1 MTDYRAP
8 EHLIK
13 AFGRV
18 AVLMGGNS
26 AEREVSLKSGKEVLG
41 ALQAAGINAFEV
53 DFKGDVAMLQHSEID
68 RAFIALHGR
77 GGEDG
82 VAQAVLEALHI
93 PYTGSGVMGSAIAM
107 DKARSKFIWQG
118 MNLPTPRFGY
128 VDEIRPS
135 LLSQLV
141 SLIGFPLAVKPSRE
155 GSSIGVYKVTN
166 QSQLESA
173 IEGALALDQQVV
185 LEQWIEGNEYTVG
198 ILGDE
203 TLPSIGLKTSHTF
216 YDYEAKY
223 ESNDTQYLLPSGLSE
238 EDEKTLAALS
248 EKAFSALGC
257 SGWGR
262 VDVMR
267 DLRGQFWLLEVN
279 TIPGMTD
286 HSLVPMAANAKG
298 MGMAELVTR
307 ILMQTLDKSEL
318 EQSDGN

>member
-8 EHLIK
+8 EHIVK
-13 AFGRV
+13 ALGKV
-18 AVLMGGNS
+18 AVLMGGTS
-26 AEREVSLKSGKEVLG
+26 AEREISLKSGHEVLG
-41 ALQAAGINAFEV
+41 ALKAAGVDAFAL
-53 DFKGDVAMLQHSEID
+53 DFTGDVSVLQNTPID
-68 RAFIALHGR
+68 RVFVALHGR

-82 VAQAVLEALHI
+82 TAQALLEVLDI

-128 VDEIRPS
+128 VEEIRPS

-155 GSSIGVYKVTN
+155 GSSLGVYKVNN

-173 IEGALALDQQVV
+173 IEGALKLDQQVV
-185 LEQWIEGNEYTVG
+185 LEQWIEGSEYTVG
-198 ILGDE
+198 ILGDQ
-203 TLPSIGLKTSHTF
+203 TLPVIGLRTDHTF

-223 ESNDTQYLLPSGLSE
+223 ESDDTQYLLPSGLN
-238 EDEKTLAALS
+238 EDEEKMLS
-248 EKAFSALGC
+248 GLCEKAFAALGC

-267 DLRGQFWLLEVN
+267 DLRGRFWLLEVN

-286 HSLVPMAANAKG
+286 HSLVPMAARAKG
-298 MGMAELVTR
+298 WDMAELVTR
-307 ILMQTLDKSEL
+307 ILMLTLTETDL
-318 EQSDGN
+318 EQGDGN